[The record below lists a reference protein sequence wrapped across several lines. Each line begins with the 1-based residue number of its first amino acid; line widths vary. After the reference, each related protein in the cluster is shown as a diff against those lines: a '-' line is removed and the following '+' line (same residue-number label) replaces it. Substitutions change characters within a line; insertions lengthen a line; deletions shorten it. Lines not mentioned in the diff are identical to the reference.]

1 MRCRAERSVA
11 NSFFFQGRSL
21 ISVGTCKV
29 QNFYKNLIS
38 NSWVR
43 VDFRDRFYIQVLTM
57 NRAEILKMKTFK
69 DKHGNLF
76 SSFLLYVPL
85 TTSNEK

>member
-1 MRCRAERSVA
+1 
-11 NSFFFQGRSL
+11 
-21 ISVGTCKV
+21 
-29 QNFYKNLIS
+29 
-38 NSWVR
+38 
-43 VDFRDRFYIQVLTM
+43 M

-85 TTSNEK
+85 TPSNEK